1 VTYALDDNLT
11 NQGLWALWHGGAL
24 EIPDVIGLPGTTLR
38 VSGQLPPVLMPGDE
52 PGAVAFGIGDLDVKL
67 SLNLAAGALPAVS
80 GQVEVEAYASYL
92 LEGTIHYDGAT
103 KDLRLRAAPEDRQ
116 IHVHI
121 RSISDGTDD
130 IADAEQLEQ
139 IEAYAERLIKGAIAA
154 LADET
159 LVSALLPPLRFR
171 FAEPLGGGTV
181 AALTLE
187 VTGLT
192 RTADHIVIDLA
203 LAAEEPPNSRLDGY
217 LTLNNPWTLQDL
229 QDLNIPDRFWFNTPH
244 TEDPRS
250 DAVPAR
256 STTVL
261 DYQRTT
267 RPSCDRAGD
276 EGDKKVCL
284 PQWKFPLDYGWY
296 CGAGRPV
303 RGFLDNPMLDPVD
316 YCCRLHDRNLFDPSL
331 QSISPHNACG
341 FVMCLSEATGFPA
354 DITERLPDVERA
366 RRQMYNKAAIL
377 CGVEVQP
384 ELPAPEIVPP

>member
-1 VTYALDDNLT
+1 
-11 NQGLWALWHGGAL
+11 
-24 EIPDVIGLPGTTLR
+24 
-38 VSGQLPPVLMPGDE
+38 
-52 PGAVAFGIGDLDVKL
+52 
-67 SLNLAAGALPAVS
+67 VS

-130 IADAEQLEQ
+130 IADAEQREQ
-139 IEAYAERLIKGAIAA
+139 IAAYAERLIKGAIAA

-192 RTADHIVIDLA
+192 RTADHIVIDIA